1 MNIKDQLRIILRGVS
16 EIISVEEL
24 EQKLQKKKQLV
35 VKLGVDPTAPDIH
48 LGHTVI
54 LRKLRQFQDLGH
66 KVVFII
72 GDFTARIGDP
82 SGRDTTRP
90 ILSEEEILNNAKTYT
105 EQVFK
110 ILDRDKTEVVYNSQW
125 LYPLGIDGLLQL
137 CSKYTVARMLERD
150 DFSQRYKN
158 NVPITI
164 LEFIYPLLQGYD
176 SIAVKADVELGG
188 NDQKFNLIVGR
199 ELQKDAGL
207 EPQVIITMPL
217 LEGTD
222 GVRKMSKS
230 YKNYIALNDTP
241 KDMFGKVM
249 SIPDSI
255 MFKYFELLTDEDLD
269 KVKKMIEENPRQAK
283 SHLAYLIV
291 KQYYGEKIATHE
303 QSEFDRIFSKRE
315 LPSDIPTIFVKKDKY
330 ELVNL
335 LTEYNLTE
343 SKSEAKRLLAQGGI
357 KINSQKITQNIILD
371 FTNTDE
377 VLLQIG
383 KLKYVKLLPEQQK

>member
-1 MNIKDQLRIILRGVS
+1 MNEIENQLKILLRGVS
-16 EIISVEEL
+16 EIISVDEL
-24 EQKLQKKKQLV
+24 KQKLQKKKQLT

-188 NDQKFNLIVGR
+188 TDQKFNLIVGR

-255 MFKYFELLTDEDLD
+255 MLKYFELLTDEDID
-269 KVKKMIEENPRQAK
+269 KVKTLVEKNPRDAK
-283 SHLAYLIV
+283 SYLAYLIV
-291 KQYYGEKIATHE
+291 KQYYGEEVAKKE
-303 QSEFDRIFSKRE
+303 QQEFDRVFSQKE
-315 LPSDIPTIFVKKDKY
+315 LPSDIQTIVVKKGKY
-330 ELVNL
+330 KLVDL
-335 LTEYNLTE
+335 LVDNKLVS
-343 SKSEAKRLLAQGGI
+343 SKSEAKRLILQGGV
-357 KINSQKITQNIILD
+357 KINSKKVEDQNFVLD
-371 FTNTDE
+371 LMTTAE
-377 VLLQIG
+377 VVLQVG
-383 KLKYVKLLPEQQK
+383 KLKYVKFSVE

>member
-1 MNIKDQLRIILRGVS
+1 MIDIENQLKIILRGVS
-16 EIISVEEL
+16 DIVSVEEL
-24 EQKLQKKKQLV
+24 KQKLQKKKQLT

-90 ILSEEEILNNAKTYT
+90 ILSEEEILANAKTYT
-105 EQVFK
+105 QQVFK
-110 ILDRDKTEVVYNSQW
+110 ILDKEKTEIAYNSQW
-125 LYPLGIDGLLQL
+125 LYPLGISGLLQL

-176 SIAVKADVELGG
+176 SVAIKADVEIGG
-188 NDQKFNLIVGR
+188 NDQKFNLVVGR
-199 ELQKDAGL
+199 ELQKDANL

-222 GVRKMSKS
+222 GVKKMSKS
-230 YKNYIALNDTP
+230 YKNYISLNDTP

-249 SIPDSI
+249 SIPDNI
-255 MFKYFELLTDEDLD
+255 MLKYFELLTDEDMD
-269 KVKKMIEENPRQAK
+269 KIKKFIDENPRQAK
-283 SHLAYLIV
+283 SYLACLIV
-291 KQYYGEKIATHE
+291 KQYYGEEIAKKQQE
-303 QSEFDRIFSKRE
+303 EFDRVFSKKE
-315 LPSDIPTIFVKKDKY
+315 IPSDVPVINIKKGRY
-330 ELVNL
+330 EIVNL
-335 LTEYNLTE
+335 LAEYNLVS
-343 SKSEAKRLLAQGGI
+343 SKSEAKRLIQQGGI
-357 KINSQKITQNIILD
+357 KIDSQKVDTPNYVLD
-371 FTNTDE
+371 LSQKNGE
-377 VLLQIG
+377 VLIQIG
-383 KLKYVKLLPEQQK
+383 KLKFVKLQVV

>member
-1 MNIKDQLRIILRGVS
+1 MIIEQQLKVLLRGVS

-24 EQKLQKKKQLV
+24 KQKLEKKKQLT

-54 LRKLRQFQDLGH
+54 LRKLRQFQDFGH

-90 ILSEEEILNNAKTYT
+90 MLSEEEILANAKTYT
-105 EQVFK
+105 QQVFK
-110 ILDRDKTEVVYNSQW
+110 ILDKDKTEVVYNSQW

-150 DFSQRYKN
+150 DFYLRYKN
-158 NVPITI
+158 NQPITI

-176 SIAVKADVELGG
+176 SVAIKADVELGG

-199 ELQKDAGL
+199 ELQKDAGF

-222 GVRKMSKS
+222 GVKKMSKS
-230 YKNYIALNDTP
+230 YKNYIALNDTS
-241 KDMFGKVM
+241 KDMFGKIM

-255 MFKYFELLTDEDLD
+255 MLKYFELLTDEDMD
-269 KVKKMIEENPRQAK
+269 KAKEMVQTNPRDAK
-283 SHLAYLIV
+283 IHLAYLIV
-291 KQYYGEKIATHE
+291 KQYYGKEIAKKEKE
-303 QSEFDRIFSKRE
+303 EFERVFSKKE
-315 LPSDIPTIFVKKDKY
+315 LPSDIPIIYVEKRK
-330 ELVNL
+330 
-335 LTEYNLTE
+335 YNLVDFLVE
-343 SKSEAKRLLAQGGI
+343 QKLVSSKSEAKRLIFQGGI
-357 KINSQKITQNIILD
+357 KVNSKKVEDVNTVLD
-371 FTNTDE
+371 FENQKE
-377 VLLQIG
+377 ILIQIG
-383 KLKYVKLLPEQQK
+383 KLKFVKVTR